1 MDRGGVT
8 TVSYTHLSNDFD
20 FYRDLEKDLLWNL
33 FFRRMEAESMKRRLA
48 LWEVGE
54 GWMKVV
60 LISSPALVSMGG
72 FSQEVLKNYFHMAGV
87 KVLNSIWMDQMAIL
101 LYSEQEDA
109 FTELTGCTRR
119 ARDYLA
125 CLLYTSLYFSRISD
139 WKTAFE

>member
-1 MDRGGVT
+1 MI
-8 TVSYTHLSNDFD
+8 LS

-72 FSQEVLKNYFHMAGV
+72 VFAGGSEKLFSYGRSKGA
-87 KVLNSIWMDQMAIL
+87 
-101 LYSEQEDA
+101 
-109 FTELTGCTRR
+109 
-119 ARDYLA
+119 
-125 CLLYTSLYFSRISD
+125 
-139 WKTAFE
+139 